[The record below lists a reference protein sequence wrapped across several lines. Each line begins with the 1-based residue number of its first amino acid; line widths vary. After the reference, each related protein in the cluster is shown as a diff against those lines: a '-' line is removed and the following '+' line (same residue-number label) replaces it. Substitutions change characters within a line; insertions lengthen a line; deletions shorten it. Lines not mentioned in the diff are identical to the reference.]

1 MQDLLVCFLSSDI
14 KDEIKKCD
22 LNIVFQG
29 CYGLKNKISYVLT
42 FLKGFKK
49 PKYLF
54 LAYLIECFSKDMIF
68 LIKYKNDIIGCFTL
82 RKDTSEN
89 LFLYDFVILSKYR
102 GAGLGKGSLLKIL
115 DLCKNMCYT
124 YLSLYVDKDNLVAK
138 HLYSLYH
145 FVDFEKV
152 KEVLSGHI

>member
-1 MQDLLVCFLSSDI
+1 MQDLLVCFLSSGI

-22 LNIVFQG
+22 LNIVFQR

-54 LAYLIECFSKDMIF
+54 LVYLIECFSKDMIF

-89 LFLYDFVILSKYR
+89 LFLYDFVILPKYR
-102 GAGLGKGSLLKIL
+102 GAGLGKGSLSKIL
-115 DLCKNMCYT
+115 DLCKNMCYI
-124 YLSLYVDKDNLVAK
+124 YLSLYVEKDNLVAK

-145 FVDFEKV
+145 FVDF
-152 KEVLSGHI
+152 